1 MKNTAKNLALLF
13 ALGLLATGAAAAQS
27 SGRIS
32 YEATQ
37 RTDLSKVSVIVNGQ
51 AVKPGSPDL
60 PIDLPNSRSFGMTL
74 SFAGNYAKEQREGG
88 GMVMRTVTM
97 NGTGESPAGAPQI
110 SNLARPFE
118 ELVYLDLASRSTTTV
133 LTVKKEEVPTTYR
146 TDAPIAAAANWTVTN
161 QTKKIAGYTCR
172 KATVPFKKETYTVW
186 FTTELPFTYSP
197 VRGLT
202 PEKGVVL
209 ALESE
214 QEQFRAAKV
223 DLKAV
228 PEAEVKPSATAQ
240 KVTATELKDARDKAL
255 ADFRQKMMEGG
266 LRGSR
271 N

>member
-1 MKNTAKNLALLF
+1 MKNTAKNLAFSF
-13 ALGLLATGAAAAQS
+13 ALGLLAAGAAVAQA
-27 SGRIS
+27 SGRIN

-37 RTDLSKVSVIVNGQ
+37 RTDLSKASITVNGQ
-51 AVKPGSPDL
+51 AVKPGSPDF
-60 PIDLPNSRSFGMTL
+60 PTDLPESRSFGLTL
-74 SFAGNYAKEQREGG
+74 SFANNYAKEQREGG
-88 GMVMRTVTM
+88 GMTVRTVTM
-97 NGTGESPAGAPQI
+97 NGTGEAPAGAPQI

-118 ELVYLDLASRSTTTV
+118 EVTYLDLANRSITTV
-133 LTVKKEEVPTTYR
+133 LTVKKDDVPTAYR
-146 TDAPIAAAANWTVTN
+146 TDAPIEAAANWTVTT

-240 KVTATELKDARDKAL
+240 KVTVAEMKDARDKAL
-255 ADFRQKMMEGG
+255 ANFRQKMMEGRMG
-266 LRGSR
+266 GR

>member
-1 MKNTAKNLALLF
+1 MENTEKNLACSF
-13 ALGLLATGAAAAQS
+13 ALGLLAAGAAGAQT

-37 RTDLSKVSVIVNGQ
+37 RTDLSKVSIIINGQ
-51 AVKPGSPDL
+51 AVKPGSPDF
-60 PIDLPNSRSFGMTL
+60 PTDLPESRSFGMTL
-74 SFAGNYAKEQREGG
+74 SFAGSGAKEEREGSG
-88 GMVMRTVTM
+88 VTMRTVTL
-97 NGTGESPAGAPQI
+97 NGTGESPAGAPQV

-118 ELVYLDLASRSTTTV
+118 EVTYLDLANRTTTTV
-133 LTVKKEEVPTTYR
+133 LTVKKDNVPTTYR

-223 DLKAV
+223 NLKAV

-240 KVTATELKDARDKAL
+240 AVTAAELKDARDKAL
-255 ADFRQKMMEGG
+255 ADFRQKMMEGRMG
-266 LRGSR
+266 GR